1 MMDIKVDLLKNRLY
15 ITYSP
20 YPENSRENGFQAITK
35 ATEKLAPGFTCITRI
50 TDIRHIDHKI
60 MQFVRQATQLLVDQ
74 GMACAVRIG
83 DFSGNNT
90 AGEKN
95 GAPRIKNGD
104 APYKCPIST
113 ADTLEK
119 AEIIL
124 DQWEN
129 AGKYKPSETAS

>member
-20 YPENSRENGFQAITK
+20 YPDNLRENGFQAITK
-35 ATEKLAPGFTCITRI
+35 AAEKLTPGFTCITRI

-83 DFSGNNT
+83 DFSRNNT
-90 AGEKN
+90 AGEKK
-95 GAPRIKNGD
+95 GDPRIKNGD
-104 APYKCPIST
+104 TSYKCPIST

-119 AEIIL
+119 AEMIL
-124 DQWEN
+124 DQWEST
-129 AGKYKPSETAS
+129 GKYKPAETAS